1 MRLWIALGATAVMA
15 GAWTACI
22 TNRDEPGGYTT
33 AATGG
38 GFTTGPGLGPGS
50 GGNQNLGGGLAVI
63 EDPEAPCD
71 ASVAIDTEDPVQA
84 AAAIGICK
92 QAENDDDW
100 GLVEAKWTM
109 GNGAPIPTDA
119 LDSYHIGHGVLDDFG
134 AEVDPL
140 EGDKVLGLSSGTARN
155 PDEPGYQDVSGYDKG
170 YQGSFVTGLSYQ
182 SPACPGVVQT
192 GQPHDIVALELRL
205 RAPEGAQGIAFDFNF
220 FTYEWPDFVCSQFN
234 DYFAAM
240 MTPSPN
246 NELNIS
252 FDAEGNF
259 ITVNN
264 ALVEVCDCGNGPPCD
279 AGMLTYECNEG
290 ASMLTGTGFEGD
302 PSTFTHA
309 ATGWLSTQAPLAAGE
324 NIIVRFA
331 VWDSGDGVLDSTA
344 IVDNFRWLGFAE
356 PDPETTPIPK

>member
-1 MRLWIALGATAVMA
+1 MRFWIALGATAVMA

-22 TNRDEPGGYTT
+22 TDRDAPGGYTSG
-33 AATGG
+33 AVGG
-38 GFTTGPGLGPGS
+38 GFSTGPGLGPGS
-50 GGNQNLGGGLAVI
+50 GGSQNVGGGLATI

-71 ASVAIDTEDPVQA
+71 SGVDIDTEDAAQA

-92 QAENDDDW
+92 QADSDDDW

-119 LDSYHIGHGVLDDFG
+119 IPNYHVGHGVLDDFG

-140 EGDKVLGLSSGTARN
+140 EGDKVLALSSGTARN
-155 PDEPGYQDVSGYDKG
+155 PDEPGYETVEGWAKG
-170 YQGSFVTGLSYQ
+170 FTDNPVAGLSYT
-182 SPACPGVVQT
+182 SPACPNTPDT
-192 GQPHDIVALELRL
+192 GQPHDTVALELRL
-205 RAPEGAQGIAFDFNF
+205 RAPEGAEGIAFDFNF
-220 FTYEWPDFVCSQFN
+220 FTFEWPEYVCSTFN

-246 NELNIS
+246 NKLNIS
-252 FDAEGNF
+252 FDSAGNQ

-279 AGMLTYECNEG
+279 AGMLTYECADG

-302 PSTFTHA
+302 PSSFTHA
-309 ATGWLSTQAPLAAGE
+309 ATGWLSTQAPLVAGE

-344 IVDNFRWLGFAE
+344 IVDNFRWLGYAE

>member
-1 MRLWIALGATAVMA
+1 MRLRFALGAMLVLA

-22 TNRDEPGGYTT
+22 SDRDEPGGYTGD
-33 AATGG
+33 ATGG
-38 GFTTGPGLGPGS
+38 SFSTGPGLGPGS
-50 GGNQNLGGGLAVI
+50 GGNQNLGGGLTTI

-71 ASVAIDTEDPVQA
+71 SGVAMDTEDAAQA

-92 QAENDDDW
+92 KAVNDDDW

-109 GNGAPIPTDA
+109 GNGAPIPTD
-119 LDSYHIGHGVLDDFG
+119 DIPKYHIGHGVLDHFG

-140 EGDKVLGLSSGTARN
+140 EGDKLLALSSGTARN
-155 PDEPGYQDVSGYDKG
+155 PDDPGYQDVGGWDK
-170 YQGSFVTGLSYQ
+170 QITGFLATGISYN
-182 SPACPGVVQT
+182 SPACPGVET
-192 GQPHDIVALELRL
+192 GTPHDVAALELRL

-220 FTYEWPDFVCSQFN
+220 FTYEWPDFVCTEFN

-246 NELNIS
+246 NQLNIS
-252 FDAEGNF
+252 FDSEGNQ

-264 ALVEVCDCGNGPPCD
+264 ALVEVCDCLNGPPCE
-279 AGMLTYECNEG
+279 AGSLTYECEQG
-290 ASMLTGTGFEGD
+290 ASMLTGTGFEGSSD
-302 PSTFTHA
+302 FSHA
-309 ATGWLSTQAPLAAGE
+309 ATGWLSTEAPLVAGE

-331 VWDSGDGVLDSTA
+331 VWDSGDGILDSTA
-344 IVDNFRWLGFAE
+344 VIDNFRWLGFAD

>member
-1 MRLWIALGATAVMA
+1 
-15 GAWTACI
+15 
-22 TNRDEPGGYTT
+22 
-33 AATGG
+33 
-38 GFTTGPGLGPGS
+38 
-50 GGNQNLGGGLAVI
+50 
-63 EDPEAPCD
+63 
-71 ASVAIDTEDPVQA
+71 
-84 AAAIGICK
+84 
-92 QAENDDDW
+92 
-100 GLVEAKWTM
+100 
-109 GNGAPIPTDA
+109 
-119 LDSYHIGHGVLDDFG
+119 
-134 AEVDPL
+134 
-140 EGDKVLGLSSGTARN
+140 
-155 PDEPGYQDVSGYDKG
+155 
-170 YQGSFVTGLSYQ
+170 
-182 SPACPGVVQT
+182 
-192 GQPHDIVALELRL
+192 
-205 RAPEGAQGIAFDFNF
+205 
-220 FTYEWPDFVCSQFN
+220 FN